1 MHMHM
6 HMHMHMRNMHMRMLH
21 AHAHGCR
28 CGYSAP
34 YSKSTNDCARHG
46 AFRIE
51 RALYV
56 ADSLLTLSPATLR
69 FDNVTSLRRGTLPP
83 TADGSSVKAT
93 VALENMNNA
102 WVCPGGGDG
111 CQCRCLAPCERKA
124 PVLSLLLDAMQN
136 S

>member
-1 MHMHM
+1 
-6 HMHMHMRNMHMRMLH
+6 MLH
-21 AHAHGCR
+21 AHAHGRR